1 MDGIYMSFQEL
12 LDARSEPSKKYDQYY
27 EGEVSLDALGIS
39 LPPEARI
46 LEMAAPFPKLAVDVL
61 AESLNPEGYRI
72 GDNAELPKTLHRY
85 WQVNN
90 LNTTV
95 KLAIVEAL
103 VQGIAYFVVGNRGG
117 GSDVPLV
124 TAHGPREISV
134 RYDHVG
140 QIAEAVHVYNDGITE
155 GAVHYLPGRNDFY
168 RKDPA
173 SGIWK
178 QNGRSQATGADRPAI
193 VAMINKA
200 RLKDTFGRSEIKE
213 IIKTT
218 DAASRSLTNLQVAQ
232 ELLAMPTRYLFGE
245 GLGKMK
251 DQNGNPIDKIAAY
264 FGQFITGP
272 EGSTA
277 GQIPG
282 ADLQQIINTYKL
294 YAQVISSITGIPPSM
309 LGISTDN
316 PSSADAMRVAK
327 DRLIAKA
334 EVKQAMFGD
343 ALEDLA
349 KLMLQIGGI
358 TDDADVIEV
367 QWRDPAL
374 SSASAK
380 SANLLQAH
388 AQGVVGAETA
398 RDGLQLTPEQ
408 KRREDARSTDFARRD
423 AQMGAA

>member
-1 MDGIYMSFQEL
+1 MSFHEL
-12 LDARSEPSKKYDQYY
+12 LEARSDPSKKYDKYY
-27 EGEVSLDALGIS
+27 EGKVSLDALGIS
-39 LPPEARI
+39 LPPEARV

-72 GDNAELPKTLHRY
+72 GDNDELPKTLHRW
-85 WQVNN
+85 WQINN
-90 LNTTV
+90 LNTTI

-103 VQGIAYFVVGNRGG
+103 VQGICYFVVGKRGG
-117 GSDVPLV
+117 GSQVPLV

-134 RYDHVG
+134 RYDHTGRV
-140 QIAEAVHVYNDGITE
+140 AEAVQTYDDGITE
-155 GAVHYLPGRNDFY
+155 GAVHYLPGRNVYY
-168 RKDPA
+168 RKDRA
-173 SGIWK
+173 SGLWK
-178 QNGRSQATGADRPAI
+178 QDGPAQSTGADMPTI
-193 VAMINKA
+193 VPMVNKA

-232 ELLAMPTRYLFGE
+232 ELLAMPTRYLFGD
-245 GLGKMK
+245 GLQSLK
-251 DQNGNPIDKIAAY
+251 DQNGNAIDKIAAY

-272 EGSTA
+272 EGAQA

-282 ADLQQIINTYKL
+282 ADLQQIINSYKL

-349 KLMLQIGGI
+349 RLMLQIGGI
-358 TDDADVIEV
+358 TDDADVIET

-374 SSASAK
+374 ASASAK

-388 AQGVVGAETA
+388 AQGVVSAETA

-408 KRREDARSTDFARRD
+408 KRREDARGTGAARRES
-423 AQMGAA
+423 QMGAA